1 MTYMRQQ
8 DHKGSVPVTC
18 DDTIDHVPDYLRDT
32 YSWAYLNPKTVPW
45 LSSAPVVAAILWGNA
60 PRLIRKTLVEIT
72 PGTDVLQAAA
82 VYGRFSAKLAEAVG
96 EKGSL
101 SVIDIAPIQVETA
114 RKRVASYPQAG
125 VWLGDASRVQAQPYD
140 CVVCFFLLHEV
151 PAEVRAKIVP
161 ALLASTKPGGKVVFV
176 DYHKPHD
183 WHPLK
188 PVMSKVFD
196 WLEPFAKDLWS
207 EEIQDLAPAGM
218 QLIWHKET
226 LFGGLYQK
234 VVAQRP
240 ALI

>member
-8 DHKGSVPVTC
+8 DHKGPVPVAC
-18 DDTIDHVPDYLRDT
+18 DEAIHHMPDYLRDT

-72 PGTDVLQAAA
+72 PGMDVLQAAA

-96 EKGSL
+96 EEGSL

-114 RKRVASYPQAG
+114 RQRVAPYPQAG
-125 VWLGDASRVQAQPYD
+125 VWLGDASRLQPRPYD

-151 PAEVRAKIVP
+151 PADVRAKIVP
-161 ALLASTKPGGKVVFV
+161 ALLASIKPGGKVVFV

-188 PVMSKVFD
+188 PVMSKIFD
-196 WLEPFAKDLWS
+196 WLEPFAKDLWT
-207 EEIQDLAPAGM
+207 EEIQDLAPTGM
-218 QLIWHKET
+218 GLNWRKET

-240 ALI
+240 ALT